1 MSATEANILSVAQLT
16 RRIKGLLE
24 TQVGAVWVA
33 GEISNWR
40 LAASGHAYFT
50 LKDQDSQID
59 AVIFR
64 GAMGGVRFAPENGM
78 EVLAQGR
85 VTVYEK
91 RGNYQ
96 IILNEMQPRG
106 VGALQLAFER
116 LKRKLADEGLFDADR
131 KLPLPLL
138 PRRIGIVT
146 SPTGAAIRDMLNV
159 LERRFANVHVLLY
172 PARVQGEGAAA
183 EIVAGI
189 RALDDW
195 GVDVLIVGRGGGSL
209 EDLWPFNEEVVVR
222 TVAACRTPVVSAVGH
237 EIDFTLCD
245 FTADLRAPTPSAAAE
260 LVVRERQALVEA
272 LSALRRRMAT
282 AAGGRVERAR
292 HRVAV
297 ARGSY
302 PLARPEELTRQHR
315 QRLDESR
322 MRLEDG
328 ADEGLAAAR
337 RRLESA
343 RRGLALLAPAARVRQ
358 ARERHHA
365 LRQRLAA
372 AAVAARNHAR
382 HRSER
387 TARALALLSPAPRLA
402 AARLARQGA
411 AVRLARAAAALGA
424 ESRQRLGAAA
434 ARLDA
439 LSPLA
444 ILSRGY
450 AVAWRVEDEALVR
463 DAAQL
468 RPGDGLRLRF
478 GRGTAEAEVRR
489 VDPT

>member
-1 MSATEANILSVAQLT
+1 MAASEPDILSVAQLT

-40 LAASGHAYFT
+40 PAASGHVYFT

-59 AVIFR
+59 AVMFR
-64 GAMGGVRFAPENGM
+64 GALAGVRFTPENGM

-116 LKRKLADEGLFDADR
+116 LKRKLAEEGLFDETR
-131 KLPLPLL
+131 KRALPLL

-159 LERRFANVHVLLY
+159 LGRRFAGVHVILH
-172 PARVQGEGAAA
+172 PARVQGDGAAA

-189 RALDDW
+189 RALDAW
-195 GVDVLIVGRGGGSL
+195 GVDVIVVGRGGGSL
-209 EDLWPFNEEVVVR
+209 EDLWPFNEEPVVR
-222 TVAACRTPVVSAVGH
+222 AVAACGTPVVSAVGH

-245 FTADLRAPTPSAAAE
+245 FAADLRAPTPSAAAE
-260 LVVRERQALVEA
+260 LVVRERQALVEKLA
-272 LSALRRRMAT
+272 ALRRRLAQ
-282 AAGGRVERAR
+282 AAGRGVERAR
-292 HRVAV
+292 HRLAV
-297 ARGSY
+297 ARGARA
-302 PLARPEELTRQHR
+302 LARPEELVRQHR
-315 QRLDESR
+315 QRVDEGR
-322 MRLEDG
+322 MRLEDAMG
-328 ADEGLAAAR
+328 DAAAGAR
-337 RRLESA
+337 RRAVEA
-343 RRGLALLAPAARVRQ
+343 RRALALLAPAARVRQ

-365 LRQRLAA
+365 LRGRLAA
-372 AAVAARNHAR
+372 AAVAAHARAR
-382 HRSER
+382 HRAER
-387 TARALALLSPAPRLA
+387 AILGLAAGSPRPRVA
-402 AARLARQGA
+402 AARAARDSQALRLRRAGAALAVHARQ
-411 AVRLARAAAALGA
+411 RLRAAAG
-424 ESRQRLGAAA
+424 
-434 ARLDA
+434 RLDA

-450 AVAWRVEDEALVR
+450 AVAWREADGAIVR
-463 DAAQL
+463 DAAAL
-468 RPGDGLRLRF
+468 AAGDAIRLRF
-478 GRGTAEAEVRR
+478 GRGAARAEVRA
-489 VDPT
+489 VELE